1 MAAPNFQSNGPRFQP
16 PSNRTVHDKLLLQK
30 LDAFTIGKKD
40 VALDFK
46 ARLARENGWDQVFA
60 ARVIHEYKRFVFMAV
75 R

>member
-1 MAAPNFQSNGPRFQP
+1 MVPDSNHLPTEL
-16 PSNRTVHDKLLLQK
+16 SMNADDKLLLQK